1 MIQCPWCGERVV
13 LIGDVCPECKHEVLP
28 EHLEGRENAADKTPV
43 DAGGDMEYFDLET
56 VLENR
61 FKCVKCGS
69 REGSVKEVT
78 MSGTGISKIMDIDY
92 NHYLFVSC
100 LNCGYVE
107 IYDPDVL
114 SGHTSGK
121 FSTILDLL
129 FGR

>member
-1 MIQCPWCGERVV
+1 
-13 LIGDVCPECKHEVLP
+13 
-28 EHLEGRENAADKTPV
+28 
-43 DAGGDMEYFDLET
+43 MEYFDLET